1 MAVIGGSTPIKTIQ
15 RGSATVQP
23 AGTTTVSINSVDVGK
38 AMVVVSTLNGWKN
51 GNVNGTYS
59 GTVAISAGAVLTNG
73 TTLTLT
79 AGTGYTYQSTGAAA
93 CQTKW
98 EVVEYV

>member
-1 MAVIGGSTPIKTIQ
+1 MIIGGSTPIKRIQ
-15 RGSATVQP
+15 RGSSTVYP

-51 GNVNGTYS
+51 GNVSGNYS
-59 GTVAISAGAVLTNG
+59 GTASISAGAVLTNG

-79 AGTGYTYQSTGAAA
+79 AGTSYSYQSTGSAG